1 MSTSPI
7 LLVGN
12 GPNRVSP
19 QGLSWSALMGEL
31 RAAAGMPAQ
40 GHDTK
45 PFPLHFEEIR
55 NGFLART
62 PGAKEATFLR
72 LVAKRM
78 EELRP
83 NTIHRRLMGLPAANV
98 LTTNFDDCLER
109 ALAPTAS
116 VADFDTGESKHSLFR
131 RSRIGRQYIWH
142 LHGEIW
148 RPNSVL
154 LGHDRY
160 VESCSRLRH
169 YLDPRLGIVFKR
181 HPQGL
186 KALFLNAGTTLSARR
201 PHSWVDLF
209 MLRDVHVVGLS
220 MDYTEV
226 DLWYLLSLRHR
237 LRTHPSAT
245 WDRLR
250 KTRVVWHHFDHDTPA
265 TRQHRQLL
273 ESFGATCR
281 AHPIRAQDFA
291 GAWDGLLTTLEREF
305 GRER

>member
-1 MSTSPI
+1 MTNAPI

-19 QGLSWSALMGEL
+19 QGVSWSQLMGEL
-31 RAAAGMPAQ
+31 RATAGMATS
-40 GHDTK
+40 GHETK

-55 NGFLART
+55 NAFLART
-62 PGAKEATFLR
+62 PKAKEATFLR

-78 EELRP
+78 EALRP
-83 NTIHRRLMGLPAANV
+83 NDIHRRLTALNVANI
-98 LTTNFDDCLER
+98 LTTNYDDCLER

-131 RSRIGRQYIWH
+131 RSRIGRRYFWH

-160 VESCSRLRH
+160 VESCSHLRH
-169 YLDPRLGIVFKR
+169 YLDPRQGIAFKQ

-186 KALFLNAGTTLSARR
+186 KALFLDANAAISVRR

-209 MLRDVHVVGLS
+209 MLRDVHIVGLS
-220 MDYTEV
+220 MDYTEI

-237 LRTHPSAT
+237 LRLHPAAAR
-245 WDRLR
+245 DRLR
-250 KTRVVWHHFDHDTPA
+250 KTRVVFHTFDQDTPA
-265 TRQHRQLL
+265 LRQHRQLL

-281 AHPIRAQDFA
+281 VHPLRAQDYA
-291 GAWDGLLTTLEREF
+291 GAWDGLLATLEREL
-305 GRER
+305 GRA